1 MHKLARRFAV
11 VAAAGGFALGLTA
24 TSASAGAQA
33 TWTVA
38 PGGAITAHA
47 DVPTLTVPA
56 ATLTCDG
63 SDATGSVKSGSG
75 LNGAG
80 IGRIDSLTFDNCGL
94 AGISFEVTASGTPW
108 AINVSGVNSG
118 DPDRVDGTIT
128 GITAH
133 IEGTGCSA
141 DFSGDVTGYFDNATS
156 ELVVDGGG
164 DLTASNANCLGLI
177 NDGDVAS
184 FEAAY
189 AVTPG
194 QTITLD

>member
-1 MHKLARRFAV
+1 MHTLARKIAV
-11 VAAAGGFALGLTA
+11 VAAAGGAALGLFA

-33 TWTVA
+33 TWTVS

-47 DVPTLTVPA
+47 QVPTLTVPA
-56 ATLTCDG
+56 ATLTCD
-63 SDATGSVKSGSG
+63 SADATGSVKSGSG
-75 LNGAG
+75 LDGAG
-80 IGRIDSLTFDNCGL
+80 IGQINSLTFDNCGL
-94 AGISFEVTASGTPW
+94 AGISFEVTTSNTPW
-108 AINVSGVNSG
+108 ALNVTGVNAAN
-118 DPDRVDGTIT
+118 PDWVDGTIS

-141 DFSGDVTGYFDNATS
+141 DFSGTVTGRYQNDTG

-184 FEAAY
+184 FEAAF
-189 AVTPG
+189 AVSPN